1 MKLFKWGKKVQ
12 DATKNVGFKQYF
24 PMLPDFNG
32 FLGGGV
38 NTVPITQAFIF
49 YQTVSPFYHA
59 VNKIAT
65 EIANIKPFIVDIKS
79 GKTIDDHPLM
89 KLLNNPNSSVTY
101 YEFAKRAIT
110 HLLVAG
116 NLYLRVKALNE
127 NAPPVYLDAVDP
139 RSITLTQ
146 ASTIDQY
153 PWQYN
158 IVFTN
163 ETESFIRN
171 TATDFHYYNP
181 SKTQE
186 LCQIKDFCSTADG
199 LLGMPRTA
207 PLNFDLLQFAYAS
220 QYNLAVLANGGRL
233 STVFMNKSAD
243 NVSPDQLERLRQES
257 RSALSGPTN
266 NGRQLVLD
274 GDWDVKELG
283 VTNKDMDFL
292 KQKEHVSQNI
302 YSLYE
307 IPLPLVMSST
317 MTMGNYETAI
327 TTFYDNAVIP
337 TITFFFQR
345 LSAFLLRRY
354 KNSENLKITYDPY
367 DITALTSRR
376 LDQLDKRRQ
385 IGVESMNE
393 IRTEMN
399 LNPLISGGD
408 VIYQNSNM
416 VATGATEDLK
426 TSDEFQTLVNERR
439 NNPLDKLSHFKNS
452 EGKPLFTDDEIAA
465 IKGKA

>member
-1 MKLFKWGKKVQ
+1 
-12 DATKNVGFKQYF
+12 
-24 PMLPDFNG
+24 
-32 FLGGGV
+32 
-38 NTVPITQAFIF
+38 
-49 YQTVSPFYHA
+49 
-59 VNKIAT
+59 
-65 EIANIKPFIVDIKS
+65 
-79 GKTIDDHPLM
+79 
-89 KLLNNPNSSVTY
+89 
-101 YEFAKRAIT
+101 
-110 HLLVAG
+110 
-116 NLYLRVKALNE
+116 
-127 NAPPVYLDAVDP
+127 
-139 RSITLTQ
+139 
-146 ASTIDQY
+146 
-153 PWQYN
+153 
-158 IVFTN
+158 
-163 ETESFIRN
+163 
-171 TATDFHYYNP
+171 
-181 SKTQE
+181 
-186 LCQIKDFCSTADG
+186 
-199 LLGMPRTA
+199 
-207 PLNFDLLQFAYAS
+207 
-220 QYNLAVLANGGRL
+220 
-233 STVFMNKSAD
+233 
-243 NVSPDQLERLRQES
+243 
-257 RSALSGPTN
+257 
-266 NGRQLVLD
+266 
-274 GDWDVKELG
+274 
-283 VTNKDMDFL
+283 
-292 KQKEHVSQNI
+292 
-302 YSLYE
+302 
-307 IPLPLVMSST
+307 MSST